1 MKKLAALLLALCL
14 TLGACAALA
23 DGAIKISTIG
33 PLTGDYAAY
42 GKAVANALV
51 LAVDE
56 ANAQGGIQFEV
67 LEPQDD
73 QGDGTLALNAY
84 NKLMDDGMQVL
95 LGTVT
100 SGACSSVAGSAV
112 GERVFLLTP
121 SASSDVVPAAGDNVF
136 QICFT
141 DTTQGVKAAEYIK
154 EKNLGTKIGIIYN
167 NAQDYSMGIAKSFR
181 DKAGELG
188 IEIVKEA
195 AYSDD
200 KAADFSTQVNDMKN
214 AGCDLVFIPIYYT
227 PAYKILAYAKSI
239 EYDATFFGV
248 DGMDGILDMEN
259 LDTAVVDG
267 LMYLT
272 PYAPN
277 STDER
282 SAAFTKAYQ
291 ERFGIDPIQFA
302 ADEYDAV
309 YVLKALCEKAGITA
323 DTSAQ
328 DACEALIAAILDGFT
343 YEGIT
348 GTMTWSTDGTVT
360 KEPKAAVILD
370 GKYVMD
376 E

>member
-1 MKKLAALLLALCL
+1 MKKIIAMLLCL
-14 TLGACAALA
+14 CLILTAAAAMA

-56 ANAQGGIQFEV
+56 ANAQGGLQFEV
-67 LEPQDD
+67 LEAQDD

-84 NKLMDDGMQVL
+84 NKLMDDGMQIL

-100 SGACSSVAGSAV
+100 SGACTSVAGVAV

-121 SASSDVVPAAGDNVF
+121 SASSDLVPAAGDNVF

-141 DTTQGVKAAEYIK
+141 DTAQGIKAAEYIK

-167 NAQDYSMGIAKSFR
+167 NAQDYSMGINNSFKAK
-181 DKAGELG
+181 AAEIGL
-188 IEIVKEA
+188 EIVAEA

-200 KAADFSTQVNDMKN
+200 KAADFSTQVNEMKN
-214 AGCDLVFIPIYYT
+214 AGADLVFIPIYYT

-239 EYDATFFGV
+239 EYGATFFGV

-259 LDTAVVDG
+259 LDTAVVEG

-291 ERFGIDPIQFA
+291 ERFNIDPIQFA

-323 DTSAQ
+323 ETSPA
-328 DACEALIAAILDGFT
+328 DACKLLIAAITDDFT

-348 GTMTWSTDGTVT
+348 GTMTWTAEGTVT
-360 KEPKAAVILD
+360 KEPKAAIILD

>member
-1 MKKLAALLLALCL
+1 MKKIAALLLALCL

-154 EKNLGTKIGIIYN
+154 ENNL
-167 NAQDYSMGIAKSFR
+167 F
-181 DKAGELG
+181 
-188 IEIVKEA
+188 A
-195 AYSDD
+195 AA
-200 KAADFSTQVNDMKN
+200 AADIRN
-214 AGCDLVFIPIYYT
+214 ART
-227 PAYKILAYAKSI
+227 
-239 EYDATFFGV
+239 
-248 DGMDGILDMEN
+248 
-259 LDTAVVDG
+259 DTC
-267 LMYLT
+267 
-272 PYAPN
+272 
-277 STDER
+277 S
-282 SAAFTKAYQ
+282 
-291 ERFGIDPIQFA
+291 
-302 ADEYDAV
+302 
-309 YVLKALCEKAGITA
+309 
-323 DTSAQ
+323 
-328 DACEALIAAILDGFT
+328 
-343 YEGIT
+343 
-348 GTMTWSTDGTVT
+348 
-360 KEPKAAVILD
+360 
-370 GKYVMD
+370 
-376 E
+376 